1 MRLISF
7 RWIVVLSAVL
17 ILSACKS
24 NATPTPAPVMNLP
37 TVGVASGTP
46 IFTQIPFTGEPGA
59 EASQQVNCTPTE
71 ADDEGPYYKEGAPL
85 KQKLE
90 PDGAEGNRLI
100 VQGMVYGVTD
110 NGCVPL
116 PGAIVDVW
124 QAGPDGQYDF
134 SDNFLYRGKVQA
146 DQNGHY
152 SFETIV
158 PPQYEDRP
166 AHIHLKASADKTNLL
181 TTQLYFEGDSRIGG
195 LTHNDTPRVLQ
206 PADQNG
212 ILVAVFNIILT
223 FNS

>member
-1 MRLISF
+1 MRLKF
-7 RWIVVLSAVL
+7 CRTAALSIVL
-17 ILSACKS
+17 ILSACTS

-46 IFTQIPFTGEPGA
+46 LFTQIPVSGEPNVEG
-59 EASQQVNCTPTE
+59 SQPVNCTPTE
-71 ADDEGPYYKEGAPL
+71 ADGEGPYYKEGAPL
-85 KQKLE
+85 KQKIE
-90 PDGAEGNRLI
+90 PDGAEGNHLV
-100 VQGMVYGVTD
+100 VQGTVYGVTD

-116 PGAIVDVW
+116 PGAVVDVW

-146 DQNGHY
+146 DQDGHY

-166 AHIHLKASADKTNLL
+166 AHIHLKASHEKTALL

-195 LTHNDTPRVLQ
+195 STHNDTPRVLR
-206 PADQNG
+206 PTDQNG
-212 ILVAVFNIILT
+212 ILIAVFDIILT